1 MSTSA
6 AQAHEVLVAT
16 TTSVRTPPYKQAAT
30 PTKTRRWAGR
40 VLTAVPVLF
49 LLFDCVIKL
58 LVLEPVTESLIR
70 LGYSVDVAVGIG
82 LLELACL
89 AVYLIR
95 RTSVIGAVLL
105 TGFLG
110 GAIATHV
117 RVGDPLFSHVLFPT
131 YIAALL
137 WGGLLLR
144 EPRLRALFSADTTD
158 NN

>member
-6 AQAHEVLVAT
+6 AQVHEVLVAS
-16 TTSVRTPPYKQAAT
+16 TTSVRTPSRKQAAS

-40 VLTAVPVLF
+40 IVTAIPVLF
-49 LLFDCVIKL
+49 ILFDSVIKL
-58 LVLEPVTESLIR
+58 IVIPPVTESFIR
-70 LGYSVDVAVGIG
+70 LGYSPDVAVGIG

-89 AVYLIR
+89 IVYLIP
-95 RTSVIGAVLL
+95 RTSVVGAVLL

-137 WGGLLLR
+137 WGGLQLR
-144 EPRLRALFSADTTD
+144 HPRLRALLTLVTE
-158 NN
+158 N